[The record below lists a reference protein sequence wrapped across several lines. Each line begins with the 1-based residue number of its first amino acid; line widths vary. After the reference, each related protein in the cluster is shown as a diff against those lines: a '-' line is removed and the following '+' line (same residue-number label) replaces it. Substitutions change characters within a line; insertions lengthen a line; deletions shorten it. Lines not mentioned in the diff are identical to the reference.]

1 MALNL
6 LNSLKIKA
14 IEKERTMSELIEV
27 SGVSRDTFY
36 KKLKRGDTVFYAN
49 LLKSMEK

>member
-1 MALNL
+1 MNL

-14 IEKERTMSELIEV
+14 IEKEKTMSELIEV

-36 KKLKRGDTVFYAN
+36 KKLKKGDAVFYAK
-49 LLKSMEK
+49 LLKSIET